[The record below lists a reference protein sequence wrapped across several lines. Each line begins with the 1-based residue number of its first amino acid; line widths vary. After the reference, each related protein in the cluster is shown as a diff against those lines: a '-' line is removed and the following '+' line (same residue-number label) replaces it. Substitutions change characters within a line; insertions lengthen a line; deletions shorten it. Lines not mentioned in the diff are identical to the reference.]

1 MPSVTIRDIPIEL
14 HHALKDS
21 AERNRRS
28 LNAEIIWRLDNSVI
42 RPIRKLS
49 VEEIQ
54 AKADEIHEELRRS
67 GFKPLS
73 DEEIRNAIRQ
83 GRP

>member
-1 MPSVTIRDIPIEL
+1 MSSITVRDIPPAL
-14 HHALKDS
+14 HKRLKES

-28 LNAEIIWRLDNSVI
+28 LNAEIIWRLDSSDFS
-42 RPIRKLS
+42 PRKRLT

-54 AKADEIHEELRRS
+54 ERADRFHEQLRGD

-73 DEEIRNAIRQ
+73 DEEIREAIRQ